1 VSRSALPIDEKVKV
15 NNHNTMASLNRLH
28 TAMNK
33 QHEITWKPPRISV
46 EKSEKSKN
54 SPIKAA
60 TQPMTALS
68 DYDFNV
74 EDHLVKT
81 QTQKLVIEE
90 EKSTICHE
98 SDLVLQ
104 KSPDRK
110 SNFKSRHTKVASAVV
125 KNPKPSRVMTAGGNN
140 RSLLYKTWCDN
151 THECRVRHVPFSSS
165 GQTFLRKSHNQS
177 YRPTSEPLTEALL
190 ASQMM
195 EKTYFTSLR
204 EHLPLEA

>member
-46 EKSEKSKN
+46 EKS
-54 SPIKAA
+54 A
-60 TQPMTALS
+60 
-68 DYDFNV
+68 
-74 EDHLVKT
+74 
-81 QTQKLVIEE
+81 
-90 EKSTICHE
+90 ICHE